1 MGDVFMLYLAGH
13 GDIIEGDYHFIP
25 WEMRYTSPEALKTG
39 SISRSQ
45 FQECLKEIKAQKSM
59 IIIDTC
65 HAGGFS
71 TNETG
76 AFAMRGM
83 EEKSAIRRFKH
94 FTGRAIFAAA
104 AKDQKAPEGYKNH
117 GVFTYALLEAMTEK
131 ADIFGNN
138 NGFISVDEV
147 VKYVTERVAE
157 ISEKEWQISQY
168 PYSDLS
174 GSPYFDIGCRK
185 GYDQPGCQP

>member
-1 MGDVFMLYLAGH
+1 MK
-13 GDIIEGDYHFIP
+13 
-25 WEMRYTSPEALKTG
+25 YTSPQALKTY

-45 FQECLKEIKAQKSM
+45 FQDLLKEIKAQKSM

-65 HAGGFS
+65 HSGAFS
-71 TNETG
+71 SNESQ

-83 EEKSAIRRFKH
+83 EEKSAIKRFKH

-104 AKDQKAPEGYKNH
+104 AKDQKAPEGYRNH
-117 GVFTYALLEAMTEK
+117 GVFTYALLEAMKEK
-131 ADIFGNN
+131 ADLFGNK

-157 ISEKEWQISQY
+157 ISAKEWQINQY
-168 PYSDLS
+168 PYSDLT
-174 GSPYFDIGCRK
+174 GAPYFDIGCRK
-185 GYDQPGCQP
+185 GYDRPGCQP